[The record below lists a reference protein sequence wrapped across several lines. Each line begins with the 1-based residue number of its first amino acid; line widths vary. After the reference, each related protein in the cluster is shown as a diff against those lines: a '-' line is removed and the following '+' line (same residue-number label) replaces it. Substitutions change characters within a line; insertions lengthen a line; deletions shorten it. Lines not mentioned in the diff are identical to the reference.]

1 MEDGSA
7 GEPFEFKGATLKTYD
22 PLLPSVPVT
31 ILQTNVQTT
40 AGGYGTLDEIIV
52 NQNQTM
58 FLEIQF
64 EDWDPIYG
72 SYETVEERFYP
83 TREKVILE
91 DGTIRFPIIIEG
103 LHQQAANI
111 YYNL

>member
-52 NQNQTM
+52 N
-58 FLEIQF
+58 
-64 EDWDPIYG
+64 
-72 SYETVEERFYP
+72 
-83 TREKVILE
+83 
-91 DGTIRFPIIIEG
+91 
-103 LHQQAANI
+103 
-111 YYNL
+111 